1 MQPHRLVALSA
12 WADVAN
18 AAEQMRSAT
27 RGTNKFSVEIH
38 KKWAISVAGM
48 VFVLLGIPL
57 ALRFP
62 RGGMGLVLGGGLGI
76 FALYY
81 VSLTAGEPLADAG
94 KVSPAVMIWGPN
106 VVFALI
112 GLGGLLRVNRELGST
127 RGGDL
132 AEIVDAIRR
141 RAARWRRR

>member
-1 MQPHRLVALSA
+1 
-12 WADVAN
+12 
-18 AAEQMRSAT
+18 
-27 RGTNKFSVEIH
+27 
-38 KKWAISVAGM
+38 
-48 VFVLLGIPL
+48 
-57 ALRFP
+57 
-62 RGGMGLVLGGGLGI
+62 
-76 FALYY
+76 
-81 VSLTAGEPLADAG
+81 
-94 KVSPAVMIWGPN
+94 MIWGPN